1 MKESAKLVETEG
13 LDLATFG
20 QRLRHARRARGMTLA
35 DLGARVDRTP
45 SVLSLIENGRRE
57 PKLSL
62 VEQLAA
68 ALSVPVS
75 ELLKKQPPSRR
86 AQLEIA
92 LEQAQRD
99 PSYAALGLPP
109 LRVGARV
116 PTDVLEHLVAVA
128 AELRAQRSK
137 PTATPEEARAANAA
151 LRASMRERDNYFPSI
166 ERAAADALARAGY
179 AGGALSQGMLLSVV
193 GRHGFSVQ
201 FVPDLPRSVRSLTDL
216 RSNRIYVKQESV
228 GGHSPRAVILQA
240 LGHFLLGHD
249 TPRDFADF
257 LRLRV
262 EANYFAAAMLIPE
275 SAAVSFLRAAMDRR
289 DLAVEDLVDVFSVS
303 YEMAAH
309 RVTNLITHHL
319 GLPCHFVKND
329 STGVIYKA
337 YENDGVVFPAD
348 ISGAIEGQ
356 RMCRKWS
363 GRQVFSAADRF
374 SPHYQYSDTPSGSY
388 FCVAQIDPRADD
400 RGSAITLGVPFEH
413 SRWFRGRE
421 TTTRM
426 RSQCPDGEC
435 CQRAPLALA
444 ERWEGLAWP
453 SARAHSHILSALPA
467 GSFPGVDDVDVYEF
481 LDRHATGLTIAPAAP
496 EVPTAP
502 PASSCS
508 PGRPPGSSCS
518 PPDSSCSPCSP
529 PDSSCSPGSLARP
542 SLIAK
547 VYFVAKGIS
556 INSYQMSP

>member
-1 MKESAKLVETEG
+1 MKESQKLVETDG

-20 QRLRHARRARGMTLA
+20 QRLRHTRRARGLTLA
-35 DLGARVDRTP
+35 ELGAKVGRTP

-57 PKLSL
+57 PRLSL
-62 VEQLAA
+62 VEQLAN

-99 PSYAALGLPP
+99 PSYRGLGLPV
-109 LRVGARV
+109 LRVGTRV
-116 PTDVLEHLVAVA
+116 PTDVLEHIVALA
-128 AELRAQRSK
+128 GELRAQRSK

-151 LRASMRERDNYFPSI
+151 LRESMRERDNYFPSI
-166 ERAAADALARAGY
+166 EEAAASALERSGY
-179 AGGALSQGMLLSVV
+179 SGGALSQGMLMSVV
-193 GRHGFSVQ
+193 ARHGFSVR

-216 RSNRIYVKQESV
+216 RSNRVYVKQESV

-257 LRLRV
+257 LRQRV

-275 SAAVSFLRAAMDRR
+275 TAAVSFLHSAMSRR
-289 DLAVEDLVDVFSVS
+289 DLAVEDLVDVYSVS

-319 GLPCHFVKND
+319 ELPCHFVKND
-329 STGVIYKA
+329 ASGIIYKA
-337 YENDGVVFPAD
+337 YENDGVRFPAD

-356 RMCRKWS
+356 RMCRRWS

-374 SPHYQYSDTPSGSY
+374 SPYYQYSDTPSGTY
-388 FCVAQIDPRADD
+388 FCVAQVDPRVD
-400 RGSAITLGVPFEH
+400 RGFAITLGVPFEH

-421 TTTRM
+421 SPVRTR
-426 RSQCPDGEC
+426 SLCPDGEC

-444 ERWEGLAWP
+444 ERWEGMAWP
-453 SARAHSHILSALPA
+453 SARAHSHILSALPV
-467 GSFPGVDDVDVYEF
+467 GSFPGVDGVDVYEF
-481 LDRHATGLTIAPAAP
+481 LDRHA
-496 EVPTAP
+496 
-502 PASSCS
+502 
-508 PGRPPGSSCS
+508 
-518 PPDSSCSPCSP
+518 D
-529 PDSSCSPGSLARP
+529 D
-542 SLIAK
+542 
-547 VYFVAKGIS
+547 
-556 INSYQMSP
+556 